1 MLVSLGVSILMAA
14 AVTALTRSLAAGL
27 TVSVIWFPIDNFS
40 VIILILGDRL
50 TKWDFWSLLSGDFPG
65 PQPERDARPGDEP
78 EHPAAVV
85 RGLFEPLTPVTG
97 AHTLLVT
104 AIYAVVFLAVAF
116 GVTATRDVKE

>member
-50 TKWDFWSLLSGDFPG
+50 TKWDFWSLLSGDFLG
-65 PQPERDARPGDEP
+65 LNLNAM
-78 EHPAAVV
+78 
-85 RGLFEPLTPVTG
+85 RGLVMSQNTPRPWC
-97 AHTLLVT
+97 A
-104 AIYAVVFLAVAF
+104 ASSS
-116 GVTATRDVKE
+116 R